1 MKRITTL
8 LIISF
13 FTLGAAAQENEKQD
27 KSVIKSEIKDLDKLI
42 KDQTKEVEKIEKSLA
57 SVRPD
62 LEQAK
67 RDVSMLESRK
77 DSIKSAAQAFDY
89 PSKRSE
95 YKGLKK
101 EYNKAEK
108 SRKKA
113 EKTIAKSGEKI
124 SSYNSEV
131 AIAKRLKSDAE
142 INLNKHRVT
151 NSDSLGLD
159 AQKAHASKD
168 KEIEKTASSHGKTV
182 KKQESAVE
190 KYTSIKEEATTELNE
205 NSTKSKSLQTDMTDL
220 TLQMDMNDPKVV
232 DKEIN
237 DYEKRLSERQSE
249 MENLQLEFGQKIAN
263 IAEKHDFIE
272 AKKKEKEEKESVLRR
287 N

>member
-77 DSIKSAAQAFDY
+77 DSIKSATQAFD
-89 PSKRSE
+89 
-95 YKGLKK
+95 
-101 EYNKAEK
+101 
-108 SRKKA
+108 
-113 EKTIAKSGEKI
+113 
-124 SSYNSEV
+124 
-131 AIAKRLKSDAE
+131 E

-182 KKQESAVE
+182 KKQENAVE

-205 NSTKSKSLQTDMTDL
+205 YSTKSESLQTDMTDL

-263 IAEKHDFIE
+263 IAKKHDFIE